1 LSRREKESKEQW
13 LLVDLQSTNG
23 TEINGQPVSQ
33 KYLAAGNYDLEV
45 AGVFL
50 KLGLY

>member
-1 LSRREKESKEQW
+1 MIRESKEQL
-13 LLVDLQSTNG
+13 LLVDLQSTDG
-23 TEINGQPVSQ
+23 TGINGQPVSL